1 MGYIFSSD
9 PSPFDGDVKTELL
22 QEVLEVEVHES
33 QESTEATL
41 VRNSNTSSYVWYDPL
56 TWNLEPI

>member
-22 QEVLEVEVHES
+22 QEALEVEVHES
-33 QESTEATL
+33 QESTEAT
-41 VRNSNTSSYVWYDPL
+41 
-56 TWNLEPI
+56 

>member
-22 QEVLEVEVHES
+22 QEALEVEEQES
-33 QESTEATL
+33 QESTEST
-41 VRNSNTSSYVWYDPL
+41 
-56 TWNLEPI
+56 

>member
-22 QEVLEVEVHES
+22 QEALEVEEQES
-33 QESTEATL
+33 QDSTEST
-41 VRNSNTSSYVWYDPL
+41 
-56 TWNLEPI
+56 